1 MADDIKG
8 ILMLDQELLN
18 WLMFAFGATIS
29 AIIATIWGA
38 VKDLQKEDKLI
49 TEKLSAVQM
58 LVVGDYVKK
67 PDFDKVIDRLFK
79 KLDKID
85 QSLTEKQDR

>member
-1 MADDIKG
+1 MTNEIKG
-8 ILMLDQELLN
+8 VLMLDQEFLN
-18 WLMFAFGATIS
+18 WLIFAFGATVS
-29 AIIATIWGA
+29 AIIATIWDT
-38 VKDLQKEDKLI
+38 VRDLQKEDKLI

-67 PDFDKVIDRLFK
+67 PDFDRVIDRLFK